1 MSEIETL
8 ECRIYLTEDE
18 MFLAAG
24 QLQRELHALE
34 EPIRILSQDV
44 HRLLCESGRVPLEQ
58 KATEIV
64 SRIRDTM
71 AGLNLAPAQAQAER
85 LAQLKDRIE
94 WAQEQGRLAGALA
107 GGGTPASAGR
117 GLSARTVP
125 IDPGP
130 TA

>member
-18 MFLAAG
+18 MYLAAG

-58 KATEIV
+58 KATEIL
-64 SRIRDTM
+64 SRIRETM
-71 AGLNLAPAQAQAER
+71 AALDLDPAQAQAER
-85 LAQLKDRIE
+85 VAELKDRIE
-94 WAQEQGRLAGALA
+94 AHRSKV
-107 GGGTPASAGR
+107 ASLEHSLEEEPRHLRVVA
-117 GLSARTVP
+117 
-125 IDPGP
+125 
-130 TA
+130 